1 MVSLLGYSVISLS
14 ETLQDVS
21 VIRYGSLEP
30 FPGLGPFALG
40 VIFFLL
46 AEVWLLMVGQTLKR
60 GGEKNAIRMSLIAVS
75 AVGYPVW
82 AVWLARRI

>member
-60 GGEKNAIRMSLIAVS
+60 REKNAIRMSLIAVT

-82 AVWLARRI
+82 AVGLARRI